1 MQPSP
6 PAWAP
11 VPGWVMTD
19 RLAAL
24 ARSGPAPTP
33 AQEFAR
39 LYKLTPE
46 EAVRYLQGRD
56 QVEPT
61 YDWRGMW
68 QEEHAE
74 KFTISRLSRADLLK
88 SLQDGITAS
97 VEGDLSRRDWTKSA
111 TRLLAK
117 EGWWG
122 EVTQIDPSTGEAV
135 TTTFDKARLRLIFDT
150 NTRVAYSAGQWERI
164 QDAKATHPYVRYIT
178 QADERVRASH
188 RPWNNVTLPAEDPFW
203 NTHWPPNGWRCRCR
217 VQSMT
222 RREYD
227 RLKADGAIVTERPP
241 TKTREWTNGRTG
253 EVLDVPVGID
263 PGWAYNPGQAGAR
276 RAELARLAANK
287 IATAPAALGAEAWQ
301 DVGPTV
307 APALA
312 EEYRAWL
319 KELPDNPKAKGRTPI
334 IGAIHPED
342 LRWLADMDLPQP
354 RHAEIGVSSGP
365 IVGPKARR
373 HEAQGNA
380 LPDQVWENL
389 PELIAEPLAVLY
401 DNQNG
406 TLLYILPDASA
417 RRGQLAMEFEFASKN
432 KTNVV
437 ISGYRPQLKNLRERI
452 AAGDLTMMRGDLG
465 EE

>member
-1 MQPSP
+1 
-6 PAWAP
+6 
-11 VPGWVMTD
+11 MTD
-19 RLAAL
+19 RSAAL
-24 ARSGPAPTP
+24 AGGVPVLTP

-39 LYKLTPE
+39 LYKLTPK

-61 YDWRGMW
+61 YDWRDMW

-74 KFTISRLSRADLLK
+74 KFTISRLSRADLLR
-88 SLQDGITAS
+88 SLQDGIAAS
-97 VEGDLSRRDWTKSA
+97 VEGDLTRRDWTRSA
-111 TRLLAK
+111 RDVLAK
-117 EGWWG
+117 SGWWG
-122 EVTQIDPSTGEAV
+122 EVTQIDPATGDAV
-135 TTTFDKARLRLIFDT
+135 TTRFTPPRLALIFDT

-164 QDAKATHPYVRYIT
+164 QDAKVTHPYLRYIT
-178 QADERVRASH
+178 QGDERVRASH
-188 RPWNNVTLPAEDPFW
+188 RAWNGVTLPVDDPFW

-253 EVLDVPVGID
+253 EVLNVPVGID

-276 RAELARLAANK
+276 RAEIARQAADK
-287 IATAPAALGAEAWQ
+287 IATAPAALGAAAWQ
-301 DVGPTV
+301 DVGLAV

-319 KELPDNPKAKGRTPI
+319 KELSDNPKAKGRTPI

-342 LRWLADMDLPQP
+342 LRWLVDQDLPQP
-354 RHAEIGVSSGP
+354 AHAEIGVSSGP

-401 DNQNG
+401 DAQNG
-406 TLLYILPDASA
+406 TLLYVLPDALA
-417 RRGQLAMEFEFASKN
+417 KRGQIAVEFDYQRKDR
-432 KTNVV
+432 TNVV
-437 ISGYRPQLKNLRERI
+437 VSGYRFQRTDLQARI
-452 AAGDLTMMRGDLG
+452 DNGSLTVMRGELK
-465 EE
+465 